1 MRVQHTSPLGGSSR
15 SVSRQVPGTR
25 HSVAPGEKQK
35 GCPALTVAPPEQ
47 ARERTVVH
55 QTWLREKLTGVI
67 GLPRI
72 NTKRKSYLVLGFVWV
87 KQTNFYVSH
96 ARKGSVLGVIPD
108 TADTRRE
115 KVDIVREPMYSKYKG
130 LLQNTQANTYDKVI
144 P

>member
-1 MRVQHTSPLGGSSR
+1 
-15 SVSRQVPGTR
+15 
-25 HSVAPGEKQK
+25 VAPGEKQK

-87 KQTNFYVSH
+87 K
-96 ARKGSVLGVIPD
+96 
-108 TADTRRE
+108 
-115 KVDIVREPMYSKYKG
+115 
-130 LLQNTQANTYDKVI
+130 
-144 P
+144 